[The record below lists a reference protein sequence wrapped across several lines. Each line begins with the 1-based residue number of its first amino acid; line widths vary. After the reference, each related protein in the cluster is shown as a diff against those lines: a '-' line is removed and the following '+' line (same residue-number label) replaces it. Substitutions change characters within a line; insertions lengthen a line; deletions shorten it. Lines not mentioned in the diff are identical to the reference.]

1 MYNFKIPR
9 DIIMRFVI
17 QSKCDGFI
25 RFKDGN
31 RVNYCR
37 NNIEKI
43 TTQTALNSINS
54 NEVTD
59 WDVSFNNDERTIIKN
74 NKNLFIKEINEFNK
88 Y

>member
-17 QSKCDGFI
+17 QSNCDGFI

-37 NNIEKI
+37 HNIEKI